1 MSDHAEVFIDSADEL
16 EELSAA
22 VREVLDI
29 DVKAGQW
36 AGREYLFLDPQEYE
50 GDRSLPF
57 EDYRFCLNIDGGG
70 EPLRRRVL
78 DCFEKLK
85 ATNRWRLM
93 ATYNLE
99 EVLDRFEPAA
109 AAE

>member
-1 MSDHAEVFIDSADEL
+1 MMHAEVFIDSDQTL
-16 EELSAA
+16 EELQ
-22 VREVLDI
+22 VEVGALLD
-29 DVKAGQW
+29 VNLAEGGWLGNEHW
-36 AGREYLFLDPQEYE
+36 ADLEPQGYE
-50 GDRSLPF
+50 GDEDLPF
-57 EDYRFCLNIDGGG
+57 SEYRFCLNIDGGG